1 MTSSE
6 LRTATIR
13 LGYLEY
19 RAGNP
24 WPVLLGAEWPRAVLQ
39 CLFFTL
45 LGQVTGGADGGRF
58 AFVGALALILMLSTV
73 VNLGDVPGTDKW
85 YGTFH
90 RTQLS
95 PTPVAVLFG
104 LRCLPWVA
112 DGMVAVVLSALVV
125 GPLTGNGHTALR
137 LLPVLPVFV
146 LMALTSAATG
156 LAIAAPSLGPRADVL
171 LTNGVVYLTMVAGGL
186 VVTGTPPAVLRDIG
200 AVLPLTHGV
209 AAVRAVLDG
218 RPWAVQCLLE
228 LVVGVGWALVAVV
241 AYAAQSRRARRTGSA
256 EFA

>member
-1 MTSSE
+1 LTSSE
-6 LRTATIR
+6 LRTATVR
-13 LGYLEY
+13 LGFLEY
-19 RAGNP
+19 RAGYP

-45 LGQVTGGADGGRF
+45 LGQVTGGADGSRF
-58 AFVGALALILMLSTV
+58 AFVGALALILTLSTV
-73 VNLGDVPGTDKW
+73 INLGDVPGTDKW

-95 PTPVAVLFG
+95 PVPVGVLFG

-125 GPLTGNGHTALR
+125 GPLTGNGQTAMR
-137 LLPVLPVFV
+137 LLPALPLFL
-146 LMALTSAATG
+146 LMALTSAAAG
-156 LAIAAPSLGPRADVL
+156 LAVAAPSLGPRADVL
-171 LTNGVVYLTMVAGGL
+171 LANGFVYLIMVSGGL
-186 VVTGTPPAVLRDIG
+186 VVTGTPPVLLRGIG

-228 LVVGVGWALVAVV
+228 LLVGVCWAVV
-241 AYAAQSRRARRTGSA
+241 AMVAYEAQSRRARRTGSA